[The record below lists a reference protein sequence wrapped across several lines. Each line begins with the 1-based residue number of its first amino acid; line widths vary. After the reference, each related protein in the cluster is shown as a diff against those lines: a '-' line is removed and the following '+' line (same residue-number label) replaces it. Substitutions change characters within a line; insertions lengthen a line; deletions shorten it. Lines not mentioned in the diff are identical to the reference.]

1 MQKAL
6 SLRPALAGVTSGG
19 CFAGNVKHHP
29 IRKMKKEQTKKVVR
43 KEFEIKPLSD
53 DFVMPVKA
61 KRGSIGYDLTVPHD
75 ILILAHSRVKIP
87 LDFAI
92 NLPNGIEAKIEP
104 RSGCSLHGMV
114 GVGAKKRKLKLFGF
128 IPVRKKFY
136 GRQTF
141 DADVLPGKIDP
152 NYTDNVHVLL
162 KNNDVEFTIK
172 AGTRIAQM
180 TFYSTVA
187 PFFRI
192 VDQLSCKS
200 RGGGF
205 CSSGLYKIDPARK
218 RYLPVTEKD
227 EAVVAEADI
236 TSPEPEAAPS
246 VSNE

>member
-1 MQKAL
+1 
-6 SLRPALAGVTSGG
+6 
-19 CFAGNVKHHP
+19 
-29 IRKMKKEQTKKVVR
+29 MKKEQSKKIVR

-53 DFVMPVKA
+53 DFVMPQKA
-61 KRGSIGYDLTVPHD
+61 KRGSIGYDLTIPRDVVIP
-75 ILILAHSRVKIP
+75 AHSRVKIP

-92 NLPNGIEAKIEP
+92 NLPNGTEAKIEP
-104 RSGCSLHGMV
+104 RSGCSLYGMV
-114 GVGAKKRKLKLFGF
+114 GYGCKKRKLKLFGF
-128 IPVRKKFY
+128 IPVTKKFY

-141 DADVLPGKIDP
+141 DADVMVGKIDP

-180 TFYSTVA
+180 TFYYTTS

-192 VDQLSCKS
+192 VEELFCKS

-205 CSSGLYKIDPARK
+205 SSSGLYKIEPARQ
-218 RYLPVTEKD
+218 RHTPVTKED
-227 EAVVAEADI
+227 EADVTEADI

-246 VSNE
+246 ESNE